1 MQAVA
6 AELSRSSTRVD
17 TQQVDVTDRAALID
31 AITAGTAQLG
41 PIAVLIFNPTGFT
54 PEPAAR
60 VNIEALRRDLNV
72 AVLGAVTA
80 VQTALP
86 SLADTARSG
95 SPATILDH
103 RRRRRAISQRRSW
116 DTADN
121 KGCAA
126 RADVR
131 AGRRAHS
138 RMQAARV
145 REVRCSASSV
155 RTASSA
161 TSLF

>member
-1 MQAVA
+1 VSPGLGSALARRFAARGFDLLLLNRSTPPMQAVA

-80 VQTALP
+80 VQTSQTTKHSALDRP
-86 SLADTARSG
+86 RSFRNDTKRS
-95 SPATILDH
+95 
-103 RRRRRAISQRRSW
+103 RY
-116 DTADN
+116 
-121 KGCAA
+121 
-126 RADVR
+126 
-131 AGRRAHS
+131 
-138 RMQAARV
+138 V
-145 REVRCSASSV
+145 RERRIGLGGGWRWRAY
-155 RTASSA
+155 
-161 TSLF
+161 

>member
-1 MQAVA
+1 
-6 AELSRSSTRVD
+6 
-17 TQQVDVTDRAALID
+17 VTDRAALID

-86 SLADTARSG
+86 SLADTVPSG
-95 SPATILDH
+95 SPTTLLITGGGVARDPRVEARTLPITKAAERPLIFAVADELTAGC
-103 RRRRRAISQRRSW
+103 RRR
-116 DTADN
+116 
-121 KGCAA
+121 GF
-126 RADVR
+126 
-131 AGRRAHS
+131 GR
-138 RMQAARV
+138 
-145 REVRCSASSV
+145 
-155 RTASSA
+155 
-161 TSLF
+161 